1 MPAPDICQPQVS
13 VAPVLMPDRQA
24 IERVL
29 ERTPLRHVLVHQR
42 DEAGV
47 VGGFEDVNQFVND
60 EVFEAFE
67 GLFREVG
74 VEAYRPCVVIAAPPL
89 GFHAL
94 DEDSLHL
101 HAEACFPFGDQRHG
115 GQPQLLAIPLVHD
128 GLALG
133 LASVRADVE
142 EHFAV
147 FEFDGGG
154 LVDLND
160 LEQVA
165 FAPDVVAFTVEEF
178 TGGFAFLLLEFV
190 LLFANPGQFGDGKDA
205 DGIEAHVRRG
215 RDGHASRGRVDA
227 EVDIFDVLA
236 HDGHQHVAELD
247 SFIKA
252 VAGLVKPGGLVIL
265 STLNRTPKSFA
276 LGIVAAE
283 YLLNWAPRGTHQWRK
298 FVRPSE
304 LVQRLDANGLCASDL
319 TGVVY
324 SPARGAFE
332 LCKDDVSV
340 NYMMT
345 ATPS

>member
-1 MPAPDICQPQVS
+1 MQSHSASIADDEIAQFSHHAGDWWNPEGAFRPLHRLNPVRLRYICDQ
-13 VAPVLMPDRQA
+13 
-24 IERVL
+24 
-29 ERTPLRHVLVHQR
+29 
-42 DEAGV
+42 
-47 VGGFEDVNQFVND
+47 
-60 EVFEAFE
+60 
-67 GLFREVG
+67 
-74 VEAYRPCVVIAAPPL
+74 IAAHRGAGGTAHKQKL
-89 GFHAL
+89 KGLHIL
-94 DEDSLHL
+94 DVG
-101 HAEACFPFGDQRHG
+101 C
-115 GQPQLLAIPLVHD
+115 
-128 GLALG
+128 
-133 LASVRADVE
+133 
-142 EHFAV
+142 
-147 FEFDGGG
+147 GGG
-154 LVDLND
+154 LLAEPLARLGAQVTGLDASEEAIKVARRHAEDMQLAVDYRAGSVED
-160 LEQVA
+160 LA
-165 FAPDVVAFTVEEF
+165 RGKTRYDVVTA
-178 TGGFAFLLLEFV
+178 LEI
-190 LLFANPGQFGDGKDA
+190 
-205 DGIEAHVRRG
+205 IE
-215 RDGHASRGRVDA
+215 
-227 EVDIFDVLA
+227 
-236 HDGHQHVAELD
+236 HVADLD